1 MTTPVIGDIDEVL
14 STTRAVRRRLDLERE
29 VPLDVIER
37 CVELARQAP
46 IAKNV
51 EQCRFV
57 AIRDPE
63 LRAGVADLYRRA
75 GNEIVLPQMMVAA
88 RKAGDA
94 AKPTPQQRRNMASA
108 MHLSEQLDAVPLLV
122 LAGTIAPPPDE
133 IVGPDASE
141 FYGSVLPTIWSFQL
155 ALRSRGL
162 GSSLTSMHLHFADEV
177 AALLGLP
184 DDFTQ
189 IALLPV
195 AYTRGTEFRPAERP
209 LPLDAVLHVD
219 GWADPAHAAR

>member
-1 MTTPVIGDIDEVL
+1 MVEPLIPEIDEVL
-14 STTRAVRRRLDLERE
+14 STTRAVRRRLDLERA

-57 AIRDPE
+57 VVRDPAR
-63 LRAGVADLYRRA
+63 RAALAALYRRA
-75 GNEIVLPQMMVAA
+75 GTEIVMPRMAAAA
-88 RKAGDA
+88 RRAGGSA
-94 AKPTPQQRRNMASA
+94 AGPTPQQRRNMASA
-108 MHLSEQLDAVPLLV
+108 MHLAAHLDAVPLLV
-122 LAGTIAPPPDE
+122 LAGTIAPAPDE
-133 IVGPDASE
+133 VVGPDASE

-195 AYTRGTEFRPAERP
+195 AYTQGTEFRPAERA

-219 GWADPAHAAR
+219 GW

>member
-1 MTTPVIGDIDEVL
+1 MTAPLIGDVDEVL
-14 STTRAVRRRLDLERE
+14 ATTRAVRRRLDLDRA
-29 VPLDVIER
+29 VPDDVIEQ

-63 LRAGVADLYRRA
+63 LRAGVAELYRRA
-75 GNEIVLPQMMVAA
+75 GSEIVLPQMMAAA
-88 RKAGDA
+88 RKAGEA
-94 AKPTPQQRRNMASA
+94 TKPTPQQRRNMASA
-108 MHLSEQLDAVPLLV
+108 MHLTEQLDAVPLLV

-133 IVGPDASE
+133 VVGPDASE

-184 DDFTQ
+184 DEFTQ
-189 IALLPV
+189 VALLPV
-195 AYTRGTEFRPAERP
+195 AYTKGTDFRRAERT
-209 LPLDAVLHVD
+209 LPLDAVLHLD
-219 GWADPAHAAR
+219 RWSG

>member
-1 MTTPVIGDIDEVL
+1 MTASLIADVDDVL
-14 STTRAVRRRLDLERE
+14 STTRAVRRRLDLDRR
-29 VPLDVIER
+29 VPDDVIEQ

-57 AIRDPE
+57 AVRDPE
-63 LRAGVADLYRRA
+63 LRAGLAALYRRA
-75 GNEIVLPQMMVAA
+75 GNEIVLPRMAAAA
-88 RKAGDA
+88 REAGKA
-94 AKPTPQQRRNMASA
+94 AKPTAQQRRNMASA
-108 MHLSEQLDAVPLLV
+108 MHLTEQLDAVPLLV

-133 IVGPDASE
+133 VVGPDASE
-141 FYGSVLPTIWSFQL
+141 FYGSVLPTVWSFQL

-177 AALLGLP
+177 AALLDLP
-184 DDFTQ
+184 DAFTQ

-195 AYTRGTEFRPAERP
+195 AYTVGTDFRPAERT
-209 LPLDAVLHVD
+209 LPLDAVLHFD
-219 GWADPAHAAR
+219 RWATTS

>member
-1 MTTPVIGDIDEVL
+1 MTAPLIGDVDEVL
-14 STTRAVRRRLDLERE
+14 STTRAVRRRLDLGRA
-29 VPLDVIER
+29 VPLDVIEQ

-57 AIRDPE
+57 AVRDPA
-63 LRAGVADLYRRA
+63 RRVALAELYRRA
-75 GNEIVLPQMMVAA
+75 GTEIVMPQMAAAA
-88 RKAGDA
+88 RKAGGGA
-94 AKPTPQQRRNMASA
+94 ARPTDQQRRNMASA
-108 MHLSEQLDAVPLLV
+108 MHLAEHLEEVPLLV
-122 LAGTIAPPPDE
+122 LAGTIAPAPDE
-133 IVGPDASE
+133 IVGADASE

-177 AALLGLP
+177 AALLDLP
-184 DDFTQ
+184 GDFTQ

-195 AYTRGTEFRPAERP
+195 AYTEGTDFRPAERT

-219 GWADPAHAAR
+219 GWSG